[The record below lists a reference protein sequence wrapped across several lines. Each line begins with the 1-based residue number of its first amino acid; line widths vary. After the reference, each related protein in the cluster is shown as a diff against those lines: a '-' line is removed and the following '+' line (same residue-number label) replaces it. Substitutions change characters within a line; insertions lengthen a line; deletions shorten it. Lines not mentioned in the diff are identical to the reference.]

1 MPVSFSD
8 NAKLETRGVSVTF
21 GGFNALTDVSMS
33 LSAGSV
39 VGLIGP
45 NGAGKTTLVNVL
57 TGFQSPSSGEVLL
70 GTEAVGAHSPFALRR
85 LGIARTFQAGRLFT
99 GLDVLDNLA
108 VTGTGLGHS
117 RRAAEEEA
125 RSVLDWMDIRH
136 LSDLPASGLPYT
148 DERRVGIA
156 RALMYRPDFLLLD
169 EPAAGMSEIEAE
181 ELSQLIARIASELG
195 IGVLLIEHN
204 VGLVLGVCEQVY
216 VLDAG
221 QIIEQGD
228 RATILAS
235 QAVRDAYL
243 GASHEEAA

>member
-1 MPVSFSD
+1 
-8 NAKLETRGVSVTF
+8 
-21 GGFNALTDVSMS
+21 
-33 LSAGSV
+33 
-39 VGLIGP
+39 
-45 NGAGKTTLVNVL
+45 
-57 TGFQSPSSGEVLL
+57 
-70 GTEAVGAHSPFALRR
+70 
-85 LGIARTFQAGRLFT
+85 
-99 GLDVLDNLA
+99 
-108 VTGTGLGHS
+108 
-117 RRAAEEEA
+117 
-125 RSVLDWMDIRH
+125 
-136 LSDLPASGLPYT
+136 
-148 DERRVGIA
+148 
-156 RALMYRPDFLLLD
+156 MYRPDFLLLD